1 MLNIFKPIKTTNEK
15 LVTISKKAGQLIF
28 VTDKKRLYIDISS
41 ADTGRIM
48 VSADSFI
55 DVSCDDGK
63 TLIFTK
69 ADGQTASA
77 AIAVDSSLLAN
88 STNAVQNKVVKA
100 KIDEVLNLISGEIRP
115 AIDAVDD
122 KADSI
127 NADLATEK
135 TKIAEALADILALQ
149 TNVSDLKEK
158 DEELEQKHSDLEKEV
173 TQNQTDIQINKDA
186 ILALQQA
193 DVELNTKDTTLE
205 QTITQ
210 VRGEV
215 ETEAQR
221 AKDAESALS
230 GRVTTN
236 EQLLAQHTS
245 ALDTIQG
252 TGEGSISQ
260 IAASKVAEIVDN
272 APEDLD
278 TLKELAAWLNTHG
291 STAAEMQTAISTNTE
306 NIGKNTLAIDSE
318 EERALA
324 AEGALEGSIA
334 DVVSDLE
341 AEISR
346 AKAAE
351 KVNSDEISG
360 LKNSRIRDVVLTG
373 KTLTITKPDGS
384 TKSYTT
390 QDTTYELATTT
401 EPGLMSPEDKS
412 KIAAFPQVVFCTQ
425 AQYDALGSVTATD
438 GKIYFING

>member
-55 DVSCDDGK
+55 DVSCNDGK
-63 TLIFTK
+63 TLTFVK
-69 ADGQTASA
+69 ADGSSMSAS
-77 AIAVDSSLLAN
+77 IAVDNSLLAN

-100 KIDEVLNLISGEIRP
+100 KIDEVLTLISNNTT
-115 AIDAVDD
+115 AVNTRV
-122 KADSI
+122 DST
-127 NADLATEK
+127 NTDLATEK
-135 TKIAEALADILALQ
+135 TKIAKALADILVLQ
-149 TNVSDLKEK
+149 TDVSDLKEK
-158 DEELEQKHSDLEKEV
+158 DKELKQNYSNLDKKV

-193 DVELNTKDTTLE
+193 DTKLNAKDTALE
-205 QTITQ
+205 KTITQ

-230 GRVTTN
+230 SRITAN
-236 EQLLAQHTS
+236 RQLLAQHTS

-278 TLKELAAWLNTHG
+278 TLKELAAWLNAHG
-291 STAAEMQTAISTNTE
+291 STAAEMQATISTNTQ
-306 NIGKNTLAIDSE
+306 NISKNASAIDSE
-318 EERALA
+318 EERALT
-324 AEGALEGSIA
+324 AEGALENSIA
-334 DVVSDLE
+334 DIASDLG

-351 KVNSDEISG
+351 KVNSDNISN
-360 LKNSRIRDVVLTG
+360 LKNSRIRDVALSG
-373 KTLTITKPDGS
+373 RTLTITKPDGS
-384 TKSYTT
+384 TKTYTT
-390 QDTTYELATTT
+390 QDTTYGLATTNQS
-401 EPGLMSPEDKS
+401 GLMSASDKT
-412 KIAAFPQVVFCTQ
+412 KIAGMPQIVFCTQ
-425 AQYDALGSVTATD
+425 AQYNALGSATATD
-438 GKIYFING
+438 GKIYFIKG

>member
-55 DVSCDDGK
+55 DVSCNDGK
-63 TLIFTK
+63 TLTFVK
-69 ADGQTASA
+69 ADGSSMSAS
-77 AIAVDSSLLAN
+77 IAVDNSLLAN

-100 KIDEVLNLISGEIRP
+100 KIDEVLTLISNNTT
-115 AIDAVDD
+115 AISNVNTRVD
-122 KADSI
+122 ST
-127 NADLATEK
+127 NTDLATEK
-135 TKIAEALADILALQ
+135 TKIAKALADILVLQ
-149 TNVSDLKEK
+149 TDVSNLKEK
-158 DEELEQKHSDLEKEV
+158 DKELKQNYSNLDKKV

-193 DVELNTKDTTLE
+193 DTKLNAKDTALE
-205 QTITQ
+205 KTITQ

-230 GRVTTN
+230 SRITAN
-236 EQLLAQHTS
+236 KQLLAQHTS

-252 TGEGSISQ
+252 TGKGSISQ

-272 APEDLD
+272 APEDFD
-278 TLKELAAWLNTHG
+278 TLRELAAWLNAHG
-291 STAAEMQTAISTNTE
+291 STAAEMQATISTNTQ
-306 NIGKNTLAIDSE
+306 NISKNTSAIDSE
-318 EERALA
+318 EERALT
-324 AEGALEGSIA
+324 AEGALENSIA
-334 DVVSDLE
+334 DIASDLG

-351 KVNSDEISG
+351 KVNSDNISN
-360 LKNSRIRDVVLTG
+360 LKNSRIRDVALSG
-373 KTLTITKPDGS
+373 RTLTITKPDGS
-384 TKSYTT
+384 TKTYTT
-390 QDTTYELATTT
+390 QDTTYGLATTNQS
-401 EPGLMSPEDKS
+401 GLMSASDKT
-412 KIAAFPQVVFCTQ
+412 KIAGMPQIVFCTQ
-425 AQYDALGSVTATD
+425 AQYNALGSATATD
-438 GKIYFING
+438 GKIYFIKG

>member
-55 DVSCDDGK
+55 DVSCNDGK
-63 TLIFTK
+63 TLTFVK
-69 ADGQTASA
+69 ADGSSMSAS
-77 AIAVDSSLLAN
+77 IAVDNSLLAN

-100 KIDEVLNLISGEIRP
+100 KIDEVLTLISNNTT
-115 AIDAVDD
+115 AINTRVD
-122 KADSI
+122 ST
-127 NADLATEK
+127 NTDLATEK
-135 TKIAEALADILALQ
+135 TKIAKALADILVLQ
-149 TNVSDLKEK
+149 TDVSDLKEK
-158 DEELEQKHSDLEKEV
+158 DKELKQNYSNLDKKV

-193 DVELNTKDTTLE
+193 DTKLNAKDTALE
-205 QTITQ
+205 KTITQ

-215 ETEAQR
+215 ETEVQR

-230 GRVTTN
+230 SRITANG
-236 EQLLAQHTS
+236 QLLAQHTS

-272 APEDLD
+272 APEDFD
-278 TLKELAAWLNTHG
+278 TLRELAAWLNAHG
-291 STAAEMQTAISTNTE
+291 STAAEMQATISTNTQ
-306 NIGKNTLAIDSE
+306 NISKNASAIDSE
-318 EERALA
+318 EERALT
-324 AEGALEGSIA
+324 AEGALENSIA
-334 DVVSDLE
+334 DIASDLG

-351 KVNSDEISG
+351 KVNSDNISN
-360 LKNSRIRDVVLTG
+360 LKNSRIRDVALSG
-373 KTLTITKPDGS
+373 RTLTITKPDGS

-390 QDTTYELATTT
+390 QDTTYGLATTNQS
-401 EPGLMSPEDKS
+401 GLMSASDKT
-412 KIAAFPQVVFCTQ
+412 KIAGIPQIVFCTQ
-425 AQYDALGSVTATD
+425 AQYNALGSATATD
-438 GKIYFING
+438 GKIYFIKG

>member
-63 TLIFTK
+63 TLTFVK
-69 ADGQTASA
+69 ADGSSMSAS
-77 AIAVDSSLLAN
+77 IAVDSSLLAN

-100 KIDEVLNLISGEIRP
+100 KIDEVLTLISNNTT
-115 AIDAVDD
+115 AISDVNTRVDNT
-122 KADSI
+122 

-135 TKIAEALADILALQ
+135 TKIAEALADILVLQ
-149 TNVSDLKEK
+149 TDVSDLKEK
-158 DEELEQKHSDLEKEV
+158 DEELEQKHSDLEREV

-351 KVNSDEISG
+351 KVNSDDISG

-412 KIAAFPQVVFCTQ
+412 KIVAFPQVVFCTQ

>member
-1 MLNIFKPIKTTNEK
+1 MLNIFKPIRTTNEK

-63 TLIFTK
+63 TLTFVK
-69 ADGQTASA
+69 ADGSSMSAS
-77 AIAVDSSLLAN
+77 IAVDSSLLAN

-100 KIDEVLNLISGEIRP
+100 KIDEVLTLISNNTT
-115 AIDAVDD
+115 AISDVNTRVDNT
-122 KADSI
+122 

-135 TKIAEALADILALQ
+135 TKIAEALADILVLQ
-149 TNVSDLKEK
+149 TDVSDLKEK

-291 STAAEMQTAISTNTE
+291 STAAEMQTAISTNTQ

-324 AEGALEGSIA
+324 AEGALEDCIA
-334 DVVSDLE
+334 DVAGDLE
-341 AEISR
+341 AEIFR
-346 AKAAE
+346 ARAVE

-390 QDTTYELATTT
+390 QDTTYDLATTT
-401 EPGLMSPEDKS
+401 ESGLMSPEDKS

>member
-63 TLIFTK
+63 TLTFVK
-69 ADGQTASA
+69 ADGSSMSAS
-77 AIAVDSSLLAN
+77 IAVDNSLLAN

-100 KIDEVLNLISGEIRP
+100 KIDEVLTLISNNTT
-115 AIDAVDD
+115 AISNVNTRVD
-122 KADSI
+122 ST
-127 NADLATEK
+127 NTDLATEK
-135 TKIAEALADILALQ
+135 TKIAKALADILVLQ
-149 TNVSDLKEK
+149 TDVSNLKEK
-158 DEELEQKHSDLEKEV
+158 DKELKQNYSNLDKKV

-193 DVELNTKDTTLE
+193 DTKLNAKDTALE
-205 QTITQ
+205 KTITQ

-230 GRVTTN
+230 GRITSN
-236 EQLLAQHTS
+236 GQLLAQHTA

-272 APEDLD
+272 APEDFD
-278 TLKELAAWLNTHG
+278 TLRELAAWLNAHG
-291 STAAEMQTAISTNTE
+291 STAAEMQATISTNTQ
-306 NIGKNTLAIDSE
+306 NISKNALAIDSE
-318 EERALA
+318 EERALT
-324 AEGALEGSIA
+324 AEGALENSIA
-334 DVVSDLE
+334 DIASDLG

-351 KVNSDEISG
+351 KVNSDNIID
-360 LKNSRIRDVVLTG
+360 LKNSRIRDVALSG
-373 KTLTITKPDGS
+373 RTLTITKPDGS

-390 QDTTYELATTT
+390 QDTTYGLATTNQS
-401 EPGLMSPEDKS
+401 GLMSASDKT

-425 AQYDALGSVTATD
+425 AQYNALGSATATD